1 MLDIGDTLPAR
12 TLLDE
17 NGSPVALSDL
27 GATVLFVYPAAMT
40 PGCTAEA
47 CDFRDRYER
56 LQGAG
61 YDVVGVSRDAPEKNL
76 EFKETYEL
84 PYPLLSDPD
93 HELLDE
99 LGAWGMKKN
108 YGREY
113 EGVIRSTIVTDADGS
128 ITHAFRNVRAKGH
141 AARIARELGLD
152 DA

>member
-12 TLLDE
+12 SLLDE
-17 NGSPVALSDL
+17 SGSEVALADL
-27 GATVLFVYPAAMT
+27 GAAVLFVYPAAMT
-40 PGCTAEA
+40 PGCTTEA

-61 YDVVGVSRDAPEKNL
+61 YDVVGLSPDAPDKNARFR
-76 EFKETYEL
+76 EAHDL
-84 PYPLLSDPD
+84 PYRLLSDPD
-93 HELLDE
+93 HHLLQE

-113 EGVIRSTIVTDADGS
+113 EGVIRSTVITDADGA
-128 ITHAFRNVRAKGH
+128 ITHVFRNVRAKGH

-152 DA
+152 

>member
-1 MLDIGDTLPAR
+1 MLDIGDTLPTR

-17 NGSPVALSDL
+17 AESEVALGDL

-40 PGCTAEA
+40 PGCTTEA

-56 LQGAG
+56 LQAAG
-61 YDVVGVSRDAPEKNL
+61 FDVVGLSPDAPEKNAA
-76 EFKETYEL
+76 FRDAHGL
-84 PYPLLSDPD
+84 PYRLLSDPD
-93 HELLDE
+93 HELLEE

-113 EGVIRSTIVTDADGS
+113 EGVIRSTIITDAEGA

>member
-1 MLDIGDTLPAR
+1 MLDIGDTLPNQ

-17 NGSPVALSDL
+17 AGSPVALGDL

-40 PGCTAEA
+40 PGCTTEA

-61 YDVVGVSRDAPEKNL
+61 YDVVGLSPDAPEKNA
-76 EFKETYEL
+76 EFRETHSL
-84 PYPLLSDPD
+84 PYRLLSDPD
-93 HELLDE
+93 HELLE
-99 LGAWGMKKN
+99 VLGAWGMKKN

-113 EGVIRSTIVTDADGS
+113 EGVIRSTIVTDDDGT

-152 DA
+152 D

>member
-17 NGSPVALSDL
+17 NGSSVALSDF

-40 PGCTAEA
+40 PGCTTEA

-61 YDVVGVSRDAPEKNL
+61 FDVVGVSRDAPEKNL

>member
-1 MLDIGDTLPAR
+1 MFDIGDTLPVR

-17 NGSPVALSDL
+17 TGSEVDLADL

-40 PGCTAEA
+40 PGCTTEA

-61 YDVVGVSRDAPEKNL
+61 YDVVGLSPDAPEKNAAFR
-76 EFKETYEL
+76 EAHDL
-84 PYPLLSDPD
+84 PYRLLSDPD
-93 HELLDE
+93 HAVLEE

-113 EGVIRSTIVTDADGS
+113 EGVIRSTLITDDDGV

-141 AARIARELGLD
+141 AARIARELGLE

>member
-1 MLDIGDTLPAR
+1 MLDIGDSLPAR
-12 TLLDE
+12 SLLDE
-17 NGSPVALSDL
+17 TGSSVALGDL

-40 PGCTAEA
+40 PGCTTEA

-61 YDVVGVSRDAPEKNL
+61 YDVVGVSPDGPAKNA
-76 EFKETYEL
+76 EFRSAHDL
-84 PYPLLSDPD
+84 PYRLLSDPD
-93 HELLDE
+93 HELLEE

-113 EGVIRSTIVTDADGS
+113 EGVIRSTIVTDAEGV

-141 AARIARELGLD
+141 AARIARELGFD

>member
-1 MLDIGDTLPAR
+1 MFDIGDTLPAR

-17 NGSPVALSDL
+17 TGSEVALADL
-27 GATVLFVYPAAMT
+27 GASVLFVYPAAMT

-61 YDVVGVSRDAPEKNL
+61 YDVVGLSPDTPEKNAA
-76 EFKETYEL
+76 FRAAHDL
-84 PYPLLSDPD
+84 PYRLLSDPD
-93 HELLDE
+93 HAVLEE

-113 EGVIRSTIVTDADGS
+113 EGVIRSTLITDADGV